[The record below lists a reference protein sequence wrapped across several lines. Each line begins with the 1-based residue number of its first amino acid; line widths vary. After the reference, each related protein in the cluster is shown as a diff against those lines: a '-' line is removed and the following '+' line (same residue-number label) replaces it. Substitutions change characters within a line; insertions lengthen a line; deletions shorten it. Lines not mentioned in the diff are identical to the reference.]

1 METTHHPLL
10 QNLKSELNRQLDDWQ
25 AGDKTARLW
34 AGDASLWSGQDE
46 ANWLGW
52 LSVVERSL
60 TQVDELQAFAE
71 EIRSTS
77 IAHVVLLGMGGSSM
91 APEVIRETLGVQPG
105 FPQLQVLD
113 STNPAQLLAVEAA
126 IDLAHTLFVV
136 SSKSGSS
143 LEPNILMDYF
153 LERVS
158 EITGEESAGSHFIA
172 ITDPGS
178 SLERYAGEHRFRRV
192 FHGEPAI
199 GGRFSALSAF
209 GLVPAALIG
218 VDCRRLLQTAQ
229 TMMQA
234 CGPDT
239 PVAEN
244 PGVQLGCFMGAGA
257 LTGRDKLTLLLSP
270 SLASIG
276 AWLEQLVA
284 ESTGKAGKSIIPVD
298 GEQLGP
304 PDGYGNDRLF
314 VYLRL
319 AAAPDPQQDEAMAAL
334 AAAGQPFMQIDVD
347 DVYDL
352 GAAFFCWEIATAVA
366 GALLEINPF
375 DQPDVEASKVEAR
388 RITAA
393 CEAGEALP
401 ATDAVAADGGLAVY
415 ADADNA
421 AVLRERCGTDAS
433 VAEIIHAQ
441 LSRLGEGDYFGLLV
455 FLPRNTSNSQR
466 LNVVRNHVLQAYG
479 VATCLGF
486 GPRFLHSTGQ
496 AYKGGA
502 NNGVFL
508 QVTADPVDDADV
520 PGRTCSFGVVST
532 AQALGDYEVMAAR
545 GRRIIRVHLGA
556 DTNAGLAR
564 LQEIISNIKQ

>member
-1 METTHHPLL
+1 MKPARNTLPPDLAAEVDRL
-10 QNLKSELNRQLDDWQ
+10 LDDWQ

-34 AGDASLWSGQDE
+34 AGDAGLWSGHDE
-46 ANWLGW
+46 ADWLGW
-52 LSVVERSL
+52 LSVIERSL
-60 TQVDELQAFAE
+60 AQVDALTAFAAGVRE
-71 EIRSTS
+71 AGIK
-77 IAHVVLLGMGGSSM
+77 HVVLLGMGGSSM
-91 APEVIRETLGVQPG
+91 APEVIRETLGVAPG
-105 FPQLQVLD
+105 FPELQVLD
-113 STNPAQLLAVEAA
+113 STNPGQVLAVEAA
-126 IDLAHTLFVV
+126 VDLAHTLFVV

-153 LERVS
+153 LARVGDS
-158 EITGEESAGSHFIA
+158 TGAADAGKHFIA
-172 ITDPGS
+172 ITDPGT
-178 SLERYAGEHRFRRV
+178 SLEQFAGEHHFRHV

-218 VDCRRLLQTAQ
+218 VDCRRLLEAAQ
-229 TMMQA
+229 AMARA
-234 CGPDT
+234 CAPESPLT
-239 PVAEN
+239 EN
-244 PGVQLGCFMGAGA
+244 PGVQLGCFLGAGV
-257 LTGRDKLTLLLSP
+257 LTGRDKLTLVQSP
-270 SLASIG
+270 ALASTG

-284 ESTGKAGKSIIPVD
+284 ESTGKGGKSIIPVD
-298 GEQLGP
+298 GEALGEP
-304 PDGYGNDRLF
+304 SVYGNDRVF

-319 AAAPDPQQDEAMAAL
+319 AEAPDPQQDEAMAAL
-334 AAAGQPFMQIDVD
+334 IAAGQPVMQIDVGEA
-347 DVYDL
+347 YDL

-366 GALLEINPF
+366 GAVMDINPF

-401 ATDAVAADGGLAVY
+401 VTDALAEDGGLTVY

-421 AVLRERCGTDAS
+421 PQLRTRTGEAAS
-433 VAEIIHAQ
+433 VAEVIQAHLAQ
-441 LSRLGEGDYFGLLV
+441 LGAGDYFGLLA
-455 FLPRNTSNSQR
+455 FLPRNSGNSER
-466 LNVVRNHVLQAYG
+466 LNAMRNQVLQAHA

-508 QVTADPVDDADV
+508 QVTADPVKDV
-520 PGRTCSFGVVST
+520 DIPGRTSTFGVVST
-532 AQALGDYEVMAAR
+532 AQALGDFEVMAAR

-556 DTNAGLAR
+556 DTGAGLAR
-564 LQEIISNIKQ
+564 LGEIFSNTKQ

>member
-1 METTHHPLL
+1 METADHPLL
-10 QNLKSELNRQLDDWQ
+10 ENLKSELNRQLDDWQ

-34 AGDASLWSGQDE
+34 AGDASLWSGRDE
-46 ANWLGW
+46 ADWLGW

-71 EIRSTS
+71 EIRAAG
-77 IAHVVLLGMGGSSM
+77 IRHVVLLGMGGSSM

-105 FPQLQVLD
+105 FPELQVLD
-113 STNPAQLLAVEAA
+113 STNPAQLLAVEAT
-126 IDLAHTLFVV
+126 IDPARTLFVV

-153 LERVS
+153 LARVD
-158 EITGEESAGSHFIA
+158 ELAGAESAGSHFIA

-178 SLERYAGEHRFRRV
+178 SLEQFAGEHHFRRV

-257 LTGRDKLTLLLSP
+257 LTGRDKLTLVLSP

-304 PDGYGNDRLF
+304 PDGYGNDRVF

-319 AAAPDPQQDEAMAAL
+319 AAAPDPKQDEAMAAL
-334 AAAGQPFMQIDVD
+334 ADSGQPLMQIDVD
-347 DVYDL
+347 DVHDL

-375 DQPDVEASKVEAR
+375 DQPDVEVSKVEAR

-401 ATDAVAADGGLAVY
+401 EADAVAADGGLAVY

-421 AVLRERCGTDAS
+421 AVLRERCGADAS
-433 VAEIIHAQ
+433 VAEVIEAQ
-441 LSRLGEGDYFGLLV
+441 LSRLGAGDYFGLLV
-455 FLPRNTSNSQR
+455 FLPRNHFEYTAAERRTQSRAAGARRGHLSR
-466 LNVVRNHVLQAYG
+466 LRAALPALDRPGLQ
-479 VATCLGF
+479 
-486 GPRFLHSTGQ
+486 
-496 AYKGGA
+496 
-502 NNGVFL
+502 
-508 QVTADPVDDADV
+508 
-520 PGRTCSFGVVST
+520 GRG
-532 AQALGDYEVMAAR
+532 E
-545 GRRIIRVHLGA
+545 
-556 DTNAGLAR
+556 
-564 LQEIISNIKQ
+564 

>member
-1 METTHHPLL
+1 
-10 QNLKSELNRQLDDWQ
+10 
-25 AGDKTARLW
+25 
-34 AGDASLWSGQDE
+34 
-46 ANWLGW
+46 
-52 LSVVERSL
+52 
-60 TQVDELQAFAE
+60 
-71 EIRSTS
+71 
-77 IAHVVLLGMGGSSM
+77 
-91 APEVIRETLGVQPG
+91 VQPG
-105 FPQLQVLD
+105 FPALQVLD
-113 STNPAQLLAVEAA
+113 STNPAQLLAVEAT
-126 IDLAHTLFVV
+126 IDPAHTLFVV

-153 LERVS
+153 LARVD
-158 EITGEESAGSHFIA
+158 ELAGAESAGSHFIA

-178 SLERYAGEHRFRRV
+178 SLEQFAGEHHFRRV

-244 PGVQLGCFMGAGA
+244 PGVQLGCFMGAGT
-257 LTGRDKLTLLLSP
+257 LTGRDKLTLVLSP

-304 PDGYGNDRLF
+304 PDGYGNDRVF

-319 AAAPDPQQDEAMAAL
+319 AAAPDPKQDEAMAAL
-334 AAAGQPFMQIDVD
+334 ADSGQPLMQIDVD
-347 DVYDL
+347 DVHDL

-375 DQPDVEASKVEAR
+375 DQPDVEVSKVEAR

-401 ATDAVAADGGLAVY
+401 EADAVAADGGLAVY

-421 AVLRERCGTDAS
+421 AVLRERCGADAS
-433 VAEIIHAQ
+433 VAEVIEAQ
-441 LSRLGEGDYFGLLV
+441 LSRLGAGDYFGLLV
-455 FLPRNTSNSQR
+455 FLPRNRSNTQR
-466 LNVVRNHVLQAYG
+466 LNVVRNHVLQAHG

-508 QVTADPVDDADV
+508 QVTADPVKDAGV

-545 GRRIIRVHLGA
+545 GRRIIRVHLGT
-556 DTNAGLAR
+556 DTDAGLVR